1 MSLSSCMVLG
11 GVLISFFTCS
21 CPVFP
26 APLIEEAIFSALY
39 ILAFF
44 VKNKVPLGTWV
55 YFWAILFYWSVFLF
69 LFQYHTVLMTVAL
82 YCNLKSR
89 RLIPKAP
96 FFFLKTAL
104 AIQGLCISIRIV
116 KFFVLTV
123 KNAFGNLVG
132 IALNL

>member
-1 MSLSSCMVLG
+1 MVLG

-89 RLIPKAP
+89 WLIPPAQ
-96 FFFLKTAL
+96 FFLKTAL
-104 AIQGLCISIRIV
+104 AIWDLSCFHMSYEIFCSCS
-116 KFFVLTV
+116 V
-123 KNAFGNLVG
+123 KNAIGKLIE